1 MRARNT
7 GFTLLEVVV
16 ALAIFVAAASVMLEE
31 SSNLLQS
38 AIRAHAQLRQD
49 LALQDAI
56 ALTVA
61 AARSA
66 GSLATPVRFGSVTI
80 QRHTLANLVLAS
92 PAGMRRLQK
101 ILLVAPHGRTIV
113 LWVQR

>member
-1 MRARNT
+1 MRPRNA
-7 GFTLLEVVV
+7 GFTLLEVIV

-49 LALQDAI
+49 LALQDAV
-56 ALTVA
+56 ALTEA
-61 AARSA
+61 TARSA
-66 GSLATPVRFGSVTI
+66 GSLATPVRFGLVTI
-80 QRHTLANLVLAS
+80 QRRTLANLVL
-92 PAGMRRLQK
+92 PDPTGMRRLQK
-101 ILLVAPHGRTIV
+101 IRLVAPHGRTIV